1 MPGVRA
7 QPPSGDDY
15 ANSAY
20 AQAQQKPSTGPAEKP
35 GPPPRPPTP
44 PVTPMDQ
51 LAAAA
56 PTVGRLDIS
65 QLPSAEPIVMLGDQ
79 LNIPGIAF
87 GPPGNPRFPPVPGTT
102 KAGILAPTVRSF
114 KIADDEAPAPQD
126 RVYFGFNYWDNVN
139 KSVNQR
145 FGGDFNYMQAN

>member
-1 MPGVRA
+1 
-7 QPPSGDDY
+7 
-15 ANSAY
+15 
-20 AQAQQKPSTGPAEKP
+20 
-35 GPPPRPPTP
+35 
-44 PVTPMDQ
+44 
-51 LAAAA
+51 
-56 PTVGRLDIS
+56 
-65 QLPSAEPIVMLGDQ
+65 
-79 LNIPGIAF
+79 

-145 FGGDFNYMQAN
+145 FGGDFNYMQANRETFGVEKTFLQGDASIGLRLPLNSLDADSPFAGFGGSDTDIGDLTVIFKLALWYDHQSGNVLSTGLAVTAPTGPDSFAGFNNV